1 MRTRGAKI
9 QAQIDARRQ
18 AAPGLGLQEGS
29 PSWRSYVATGKV
41 GADRDM
47 SAGDKK
53 AIDTADN
60 AVLSAQASI
69 GMLEQAKELSAKAYA
84 GPAASERGKVM
95 SLIPGNEAGQAT
107 LELDNLVTTNA
118 LTNLKSIFGGNPT
131 EGERKILLEVAG
143 SSNLPHALRVKIYQR
158 AIDAAN
164 LRLQQNQDRAA
175 QIREGTYYRPGS
187 GPAQPQGAVASGR
200 GGAPALRLRRP
211 RTVPVPPRRP
221 TGSGSSSA
229 PE

>member
-1 MRTRGAKI
+1 APAKDVADEGAKLR
-9 QAQIDARRQ
+9 AQMDARRE
-18 AAPGLGLQEGS
+18 AAPGLGLVEGT
-29 PSWRSYVATGKV
+29 PSYRSFVGAGKI

-84 GPAASERGKVM
+84 GPLASERGKAM
-95 SLIPGNEAGQAT
+95 SLVPGNEAGQAT

-131 EGERKILLEVAG
+131 EGERKILL
-143 SSNLPHALRVKIYQR
+143 
-158 AIDAAN
+158 
-164 LRLQQNQDRAA
+164 
-175 QIREGTYYRPGS
+175 
-187 GPAQPQGAVASGR
+187 
-200 GGAPALRLRRP
+200 
-211 RTVPVPPRRP
+211 
-221 TGSGSSSA
+221 
-229 PE
+229 